1 MKNIFIIY
9 NLLFLSF
16 NKTKY
21 SYKIKEFTIFI
32 RDVHRLIFN
41 RKQLSRNLTIIMN
54 LYELEILENK
64 NSSRKV
70 FRAKRKIYS

>member
-1 MKNIFIIY
+1 MK
-9 NLLFLSF
+9 F
-16 NKTKY
+16 NSTYEVAIKKNVARFME
-21 SYKIKEFTIFI
+21 IKEFTLFI

-41 RKQLSRNLTIIMN
+41 RKQLSRNLTIIIN

-70 FRAKRKIYS
+70 FRAKRKKYS